1 MDERRIAE
9 LLQPFLR
16 GVSLPGAALSH
27 FAAYLELLQRWN
39 ARINLMAV
47 RDAEHVVSR
56 HFGESLFLATRLF
69 PASQTGEAAADHPAG
84 KALDIGA
91 GAGFPGVPLKIY
103 RPQLRLT
110 LVEANQKKATF
121 LREVAR
127 ALTLRDVEVHARR
140 AEQLIPAPTGT
151 AELQGWP
158 ADLVTL
164 RAVERF
170 EVSAKTAARL
180 VASRGTLAMLIGERQ
195 ARTLPDLFPKF
206 VWLEPEKIPE
216 SRERV
221 IAIGK
226 NQEREESTR

>member
-1 MDERRIAE
+1 MDELRIAE

-16 GVSLPGAALSH
+16 GASLPGAALSN

-39 ARINLMAV
+39 ARINLTAV

-84 KALDIGA
+84 KALDIGS

-103 RPQLRLT
+103 RPQLRLV
-110 LVEANQKKATF
+110 LVEANRKKATF
-121 LREVAR
+121 LREVGR
-127 ALTLRDVEVHARR
+127 ALALRDVEVHAGR
-140 AEQLIPAPTGT
+140 AEQLIPAGPRS

-170 EVSAKTAARL
+170 EVSVGTAAQL
-180 VASRGTLAMLIGERQ
+180 VASRGTLALLIGERQ
-195 ARTLPDLFPKF
+195 ARTLPDLLPKF
-206 VWLEPEKIPE
+206 AWLEPEKIPE